1 MALLQKY
8 HPYNEYKSLILEP
21 SFFYD
26 ELFLMSDN
34 SFVRKLPT
42 AFLRREILKIIM
54 ARCKRC
60 ETKVA
65 KPAISSPF
73 YGL

>member
-34 SFVRKLPT
+34 SFVKLPT
-42 AFLRREILKIIM
+42 AFFTQRNVKNNYSQM
-54 ARCKRC
+54 
-60 ETKVA
+60 
-65 KPAISSPF
+65 
-73 YGL
+73 